1 MCGGGRRKMF
11 RKKYKHDKDKLS
23 DACGIDKDKVL
34 EKIEKV
40 QKILSEMDGVKPSE
54 IVEIYEKVFTKRELA
69 YILYSLHEMFMITH
83 IMSKLE
89 KNFNQELWN
98 IYA

>member
-1 MCGGGRRKMF
+1 MF
-11 RKKYKHDKDKLS
+11 RRKYKHDKEKLS

-34 EKIEKV
+34 EKIEKI
-40 QKILSEMDGVKPSE
+40 QRILSEMDDIKPSE

-83 IMSKLE
+83 IVSKLE
-89 KNFNQELWN
+89 KNFDRDLWN